1 MTHAPD
7 SHASDS
13 APVRVLC
20 IAGSP
25 RRNGNSEQLLDAL
38 ALGVTEAGG
47 QPVRLRAVDAGVSPC
62 RGCNVCSKTG
72 HCVISE
78 DGMAAVYAELDAADA
93 IAVATPVFFATV
105 PATLKALFDRCQPYW
120 VRRYVLGEPRPAEKR
135 PGAILVV
142 GGGGDPFGTACA
154 VTATRSVYAVLDVSV
169 EEVLEVVGPDAA
181 SDIASR
187 PEALERARAIG
198 RGLVEGACVQS

>member
-1 MTHAPD
+1 VTHAPD
-7 SHASDS
+7 SQASDG
-13 APVRVLC
+13 VQMRVLC

-47 QPVRLRAVDAGVSPC
+47 RPVRLRAVDAGVSPC
-62 RGCNVCSKTG
+62 RGCNACSKTG
-72 HCVISE
+72 HCVIIE

-93 IAVATPVFFATV
+93 IVVATPVFFATV

-120 VRRYVLGEPRPAEKR
+120 ARRYVLGEPRPAHKR

-142 GGGGDPFGTACA
+142 GGGGDPFGTTCA
-154 VTATRSVYAVLDVSV
+154 VTATQSVYAVLSVSAD
-169 EEVLEVVGPDAA
+169 EVLEVVGPDKA
-181 SDIASR
+181 SDITGYQD
-187 PEALERARAIG
+187 ALERARAIG
-198 RGLVEGACVQS
+198 RELVEKACIQR

>member
-1 MTHAPD
+1 MTRAPD

-25 RRNGNSEQLLDAL
+25 RRHGNSEQLLDAL

-47 QPVRLRAVDAGVSPC
+47 ESVRLRAVDAGVAAC
-62 RGCNVCSKTG
+62 RGCNACSKTG
-72 HCVISE
+72 DCIID
-78 DGMAAVYAELDAADA
+78 DGMDAVYAELDAADA
-93 IAVATPVFFATV
+93 IAIATPVFFATV
-105 PATLKALFDRCQPYW
+105 PATLKAIFDRCQPYW
-120 VRRYVLGEPRPAEKR
+120 ARRYVLGEPRPALKR

-154 VTATRSVYAVLDVSV
+154 VTAARSVFAVLDVSAD
-169 EEVLEVVGPDAA
+169 EVLEVVGPDAA
-181 SDIASR
+181 SDIMSR
-187 PEALERARAIG
+187 PEALARARAIG
-198 RGLVEGACVQS
+198 GELVERACN